1 MPQRP
6 LSKIKV
12 IKAAFV
18 KGKRINREEKKE
30 ENMAEQEKVGA
41 LPVEDSIKETP
52 HKTPAGE
59 KRKKIWERMKRGKQI
74 YIMLLPVMLFYILFS
89 YVPMYGI
96 ILAWKRYLPDM
107 GILGSPDVGWKYFE
121 QFFTRPAMFR
131 ALKNTLVISFLKL
144 LFCFPAPIILAIF
157 LNEVRVAKYRKLLQW
172 MVYLPYFISWVVIGG
187 LVKQMLAIDDGLF
200 NNILAAFGKDRVA
213 FLQTSSYF
221 YPILILTELWKGMGW
236 GTVIY
241 IAAISGIDPCLY
253 EAATIDGCKR
263 FGHMR
268 YITFPSLL
276 PIITVMFILQLGNI
290 MNAGFDSVYNLYNDT
305 ILDVSEIIDT
315 LVYTE
320 GIGGKQ
326 EFSTA
331 VGLFKNVIN
340 FILLIGGNALT
351 KKINGY
357 SMYSLD

>member
-1 MPQRP
+1 MT
-6 LSKIKV
+6 
-12 IKAAFV
+12 
-18 KGKRINREEKKE
+18 EK
-30 ENMAEQEKVGA
+30 ENVGA
-41 LPVEDSIKETP
+41 LPAEGTINGAGKKRTP
-52 HKTPAGE
+52 GAE
-59 KRKKIWERMKRGKQI
+59 KRRKIWMRIKRSRQI
-74 YIMLLPVMLFYILFS
+74 YLMLLPVMLFYILFS

-96 ILAWKRYLPDM
+96 ALAWKRYLPDL

-121 QFFTRPAMFR
+121 QFFTRPSMFR
-131 ALKNTLVISFLKL
+131 ALKNTIVISLLKL
-144 LFCFPAPIILAIF
+144 VFCFPAPILLALL
-157 LNEVRVAKYRKLLQW
+157 LNEIRNSKYRKLLQW

-187 LVKQMLAIDDGLF
+187 LVKQMLAVDDGLF
-200 NNILAAFGKDRVA
+200 NNILAALGHRRVA
-213 FLQTSSYF
+213 FLQVSSYF
-221 YPILILTELWKGMGW
+221 YPILILAELWKGTGW

-263 FGHMR
+263 FGQVR

-276 PIITVMFILQLGNI
+276 PLITVMFIMQLGNI

-320 GIGGKQ
+320 GISGRQ

-340 FILLIGGNALT
+340 FILLMGGNLLT